1 MTFLNSDQFH
11 SAIWIMTALALVV
24 FVVLFFVKAGYGIF
38 RSKQWGLS
46 IPNRV
51 AWVLMEAPAFCI
63 FVAMWSA
70 SDCGFSM
77 PGAVFGMLFLLHYFQ
92 RSFIFPMLIKGK
104 SRMPIVIMLMGMVFN
119 TVNAVL
125 LFHGFFIHPPQAYA
139 QGAAFLYRPM
149 TIIGI
154 AVFFLGM
161 GINLHSD
168 HVIRN
173 LRKPG
178 DTRHYL
184 PQKGMYK
191 YVTSGNYFGEVLE
204 WTGLAI
210 ASCSPAAWLFVWWT
224 FANLAPRA
232 VSINKQ
238 YRAEF
243 GETAVG
249 SRKSIIPFI
258 F

>member
-1 MTFLNSDQFH
+1 MTYETFVLAMQ
-11 SAIWIMTALALVV
+11 IMAVIAV
-24 FVVLFFVKAGYGIF
+24 FVFLALFFVKAGYGMF
-38 RSKQWGLS
+38 ASKQWGLS
-46 IPNRV
+46 LPNRV

-63 FVAMWSA
+63 FLGLWIYYGKGLQLPA
-70 SDCGFSM
+70 
-77 PGAVFGMLFLLHYFQ
+77 AVFGGMYLLHYFQ
-92 RSFIFPMLIKGK
+92 RSFVFPCLIKGK
-104 SRMPIVIMLMGMVFN
+104 SRMPVVIMLMGVMFN
-119 TVNAVL
+119 CVNAVL
-125 LFHGFFIHPPQAYA
+125 LYFGFFHFAPESYQM
-139 QGAAFLYRPM
+139 GAAYLLKPC

-154 AVFFLGM
+154 LVFFAGM
-161 GINLHSD
+161 AINMHSD
-168 HVIRN
+168 YVIRH

-178 DTRHYL
+178 DTKHYL

-191 YVTSGNYFGEVLE
+191 YVTSGNYFGEIVE

-232 VSINKQ
+232 KSINKK

-243 GETAVG
+243 GDQAVG
-249 SRKSIIPFI
+249 RRKGIIPFI